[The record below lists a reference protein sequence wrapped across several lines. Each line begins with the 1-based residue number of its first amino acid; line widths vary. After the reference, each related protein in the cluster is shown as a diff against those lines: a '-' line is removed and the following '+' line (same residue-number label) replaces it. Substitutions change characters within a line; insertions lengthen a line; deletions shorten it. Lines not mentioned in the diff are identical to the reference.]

1 MDIKDGIKVAGFSTL
16 ISFFLAILKGAIGFL
31 TGATILVADA
41 IHSFSDTLIIA
52 SSYLGLHLALR
63 KPTDKFPYGL
73 YKAETLITF
82 FISLFLFFASYSL
95 FREGIEKIKVFK
107 LIKYPSAAISIT
119 VISAIVSFFLSKWQ
133 KKVGRKINSSSL
145 EANGEESFADVII
158 SSFVLAGIIFSAFKV
173 KYVEGIGTTGM
184 AVFIFYI
191 AFKFAK
197 ISLLT
202 LLDASINPEIEEE
215 IKKVISEN
223 KQIKKV
229 ERVKLRQA
237 GPFYFGEVN
246 IQIDKKADVER
257 GHQIAHDAVRR
268 VKEKFPF
275 IEAITV
281 HIEPYRPILWK
292 VMLPVVEKKEDI
304 ENRISTHFA
313 RTPFFLIIEMKGK
326 NIRSLKVIKN
336 TFRNKK
342 IRTALSV
349 VNDLVNIEKI
359 DAVVVKEIGEIAFH
373 SLRDSFIEIY
383 RTEEEKVNE
392 TIKKLIEKKLPVLI
406 APTHLSD
413 EKVKEK

>member
-1 MDIKDGIKVAGFSTL
+1 
-16 ISFFLAILKGAIGFL
+16 
-31 TGATILVADA
+31 
-41 IHSFSDTLIIA
+41 
-52 SSYLGLHLALR
+52 LR

-95 FREGIEKIKVFK
+95 FREAIEKIKVFK

-158 SSFVLAGIIFSAFKV
+158 SSFVLAGIIFSTFKV
-173 KYVEGIGTTGM
+173 KYVEGIGTAGM

-202 LLDASINPEIEEE
+202 LLDASINPEIEEK

-229 ERVKLRQA
+229 ERVKLREA

-257 GHQIAHDAVRR
+257 GHQIALDAVRR

-275 IEAITV
+275 IEAITI
-281 HIEPYRPILWK
+281 HIEPYRPLLWK
-292 VMLPVVEKKEDI
+292 IMLPVEKKKENI

-313 RTPFFLIIEMKGK
+313 RTPFFLIIEMEGK
-326 NIRSLKVIKN
+326 NIKSLKVIEN
-336 TFRNKK
+336 PFRNKK

-359 DAVVVKEIGEIAFH
+359 DAVVVKEIGENR
-373 SLRDSFIEIY
+373 SRKCKGS
-383 RTEEEKVNE
+383 R
-392 TIKKLIEKKLPVLI
+392 
-406 APTHLSD
+406 
-413 EKVKEK
+413 